1 MPNGNFLLPIE
12 VIFHLHGH
20 AIMGGAISSGKAE
33 PTSRLFCTMRP
44 LLLACILVTLACPV
58 HAQFGVFLRK
68 ILIGDTAAPPNYD
81 TAYITTY
88 KQHLTLS
95 AVSSYRIVSFDITDT
110 LQHAVTWSTNN
121 VTQYGA
127 ALDFKWL
134 SVEATFS
141 VPALD
146 AADPAYGSTR
156 SRGVGVGFT
165 GRRLWFR
172 GFWNTSAG
180 FYAEQPQALV
190 EGWKNTDPWPYR
202 KDLEAETWMGSLNY
216 ALSKKRRFSQ
226 VAALTQMERQ
236 KRSAGTWV
244 AGASFWLTRLS
255 ADSTLVPLT
264 DSLAFAPEAG
274 IVKAR
279 RTLLGASIGYSH
291 TFVFWHKAFIHF
303 SLLTGAASSDQVRH
317 LQGDVK
323 LPAERGLSSLT
334 EFKGGL
340 GFNGDRWYTALTTA
354 FYYNSDADD
363 KKVSLGSTYGTVR
376 FAVGYRF
383 GRPNIK
389 GLEKLGL

>member
-1 MPNGNFLLPIE
+1 
-12 VIFHLHGH
+12 
-20 AIMGGAISSGKAE
+20 
-33 PTSRLFCTMRP
+33 MRT
-44 LLLACILVTLACPV
+44 LLLLSILFLCAPA

-68 ILIGDTAAPPNYD
+68 ILVGDTTAPPNYD

-95 AVSSYRIVSFDITDT
+95 AVSSYRIASFDITDT
-110 LQHAVTWSTNN
+110 LGHNVTWSTNN

-146 AADPAYGSTR
+146 AADPTFGSTS
-156 SRGVGVGFT
+156 SRGVGLGFT

-172 GFWNTSAG
+172 GFWNTSSG
-180 FYAEQPQALV
+180 FYAEQPQALIT
-190 EGWKNTDPWPYR
+190 GWKSTDPWPYR

-236 KRSAGTWV
+236 KRSWGTWV

-279 RTLLGASIGYSH
+279 RTLLGATIGYSH

-303 SLLTGAASSDQVRH
+303 SLLTGAASSDQSRH

-323 LPAERGLSSLT
+323 LPAEQGLSSLT

-354 FYYNSDADD
+354 FYYNADADE

-383 GRPNIK
+383 GRPNIR